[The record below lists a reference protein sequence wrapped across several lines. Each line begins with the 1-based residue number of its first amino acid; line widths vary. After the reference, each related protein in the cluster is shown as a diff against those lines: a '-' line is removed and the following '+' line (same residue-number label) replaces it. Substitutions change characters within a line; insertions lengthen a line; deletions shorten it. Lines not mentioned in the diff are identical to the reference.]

1 MNYSP
6 YNLFDCDKFSD
17 FIVLCHSTTGHQFI
31 ILFSLVDA
39 YVDKLNN
46 KILETC
52 EIHAEMDVFIITGTK
67 GAVNIVAEL
76 KILVALKILLSLVY

>member
-1 MNYSP
+1 MGGICIDSMNYSP

-17 FIVLCHSTTGHQFI
+17 LIVLCGDTTGHQFV
-31 ILFSLVDA
+31 ILFSLSDG

-67 GAVNIVAEL
+67 GAV
-76 KILVALKILLSLVY
+76 KYSC